1 MTLGSEGP
9 GGRTKQDRQKYASE
23 GPENMSVMSST
34 SSGGSLQSSAST
46 VRHSVYI
53 FLSLCLSLCLSLYLS
68 LCLSL
73 CLSL

>member
-1 MTLGSEGP
+1 MTLGSQGP
-9 GGRTKQDRQKYASE
+9 GGRIKQDRQEYASE
-23 GPENMSVMSST
+23 GPESMSVMSST

-46 VRHSVYI
+46 VCHSFYI
-53 FLSLCLSLCLSLYLS
+53 FLSLCLSLCLSLRLS